1 MAVANTSFLLY
12 GNNYGRKKFN
22 GSKLPAVTNTL
33 GYSKAKLFTAVKSFA
48 VKTPKWGRK
57 TCGCSFF
64 NWLCEKMA
72 ELLLMFK

>member
-1 MAVANTSFLLY
+1 MGPSC
-12 GNNYGRKKFN
+12 RQ
-22 GSKLPAVTNTL
+22 VTNTL
-33 GYSKAKLFTAVKSFA
+33 SYSKAKLITVVKSFA

-57 TCGCSFF
+57 NSGFSFF